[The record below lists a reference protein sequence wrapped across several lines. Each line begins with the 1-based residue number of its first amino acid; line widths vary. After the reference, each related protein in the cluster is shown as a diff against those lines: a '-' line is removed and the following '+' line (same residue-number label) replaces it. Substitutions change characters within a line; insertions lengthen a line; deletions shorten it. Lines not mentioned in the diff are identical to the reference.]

1 VIIKCIFYIASMAKK
16 LVNTQKTEIKKYT
29 FKNGFPVEF
38 EIVSLT
44 TLYENNKAALIVPH
58 RTSFYHIL
66 LFKDNVTSHNVDFKS
81 LKINSGT
88 LVFLNKDVVQQF
100 SNTPAKGTAILFSED
115 FFARTDK
122 DLQILKSSV
131 LFNDLFEIATI
142 DTTTADPSILQLFKA
157 LETEANK
164 SFDGFQSD
172 ILHNYLSNLLLYSER
187 EYRRTSF
194 KQVAKSD
201 ELDFTLLFK
210 DLVETHFRANRQVS
224 FFIKKMNI
232 TEKRLNKA
240 TTKILGKTPKTV
252 IDERVILECKR
263 LLSYSSQ
270 SAKEIGYQL
279 GFDEPTNFI
288 KYFKKHTA
296 ITPFDFRNNFY
307 K

>member
-1 VIIKCIFYIASMAKK
+1 MSKK
-16 LVNTQKTEIKKYT
+16 VVNTKPEIKKYT

-38 EIVSLT
+38 EIVSFA
-44 TLYENNKAALIVPH
+44 TLYENNRAALIVPH

-66 LFKDNVTSHNVDFKS
+66 LFKDDVKSHNVDFRP
-81 LKINSGT
+81 LKIKSGA
-88 LVFLNKDVVQQF
+88 LVFFNKDVVQQF
-100 SNTPAKGTAILFSED
+100 NNNPAKGTAILFSAD

-122 DLQILKSSV
+122 DLRALKGSV

-157 LETEANK
+157 LEAEANK
-164 SFDGFQSD
+164 AFDGFQAD

-194 KQVAKSD
+194 RQVTKSD
-201 ELDFTLLFK
+201 ELDSTLQFK
-210 DLVETHFRANRQVS
+210 DLVEMHFRANRQVS

-270 SAKEIGYQL
+270 SVKEIGYEL

-296 ITPFDFRNNFY
+296 ITPFEFRNNF
-307 K
+307 KK